1 MKKKV
6 ALIAVAA
13 LMTLTGC
20 SPDATSSAASS
31 KEEASSSASSA
42 ASSTKSSSSSSSA
55 SSSKAED
62 SSVKVKTALPA
73 PVVTASTTVSGE
85 VSWED
90 IDGAFY
96 YLVFVND
103 DTTGVKV
110 STTSYKVPLTDKG
123 AAATV
128 KIKAI
133 AEESDENYLD
143 SDFSNAVTVNHIA
156 TAKDAWSSADDFKEE
171 WSASTD
177 VLSSVNEG
185 LDLKAGQSMAILKT
199 ISADKPYLQ
208 IALRDFEGQ
217 EAGETGAKVKV
228 MIDGTVITAM
238 NHDTDTIT
246 LDKNCGRITLG
257 IYDLSDLKDF
267 DYSKPHVVRIAET
280 SSYSNHCV
288 VINAAFLDKSLKE
301 TIATA
306 TKANYW
312 GRDFTKNW
320 SSETNPKDGV
330 SKPTNINDDASWIKV
345 GSCDE
350 VEQGIKLQNE
360 ASVTKLIT
368 ITDKNCYMTI
378 AVRNFGAAT
387 DDFGC
392 GVMVNGN
399 LIKAIGDTNAYFT
412 KKTSSSYFEGA
423 SDGGEVAAQRTYDLS
438 SYIGKTVWVSIA
450 NLKCYATK
458 VDRDNEDLVIGSVSF
473 AGKRVLTESTTFAVT
488 DIDSFEKET
497 SLMMAGPWTIF
508 NEGVSLRTR
517 DFVGGISEQID
528 LSSITEGKHVYA
540 QTYWR
545 SLCDDNVNATFQT
558 MVNGAL
564 KNTYKD
570 YLTRD
575 KSDNFAVVGIDLTS
589 EIGKVANWSIHIP
602 SRNNRVVLSKIV
614 YTVADEDIADDKLS
628 YQATED
634 KKDTSQ
640 SNGEFTW
647 GRNYKDNW
655 RDEMG
660 EDNLKYTKIL
670 DSGWTVNESG
680 DANDGFGEG
689 LKLGHGSSISKTLTI
704 DEKHATMAFGARTF
718 GNDFKGEVTVKEG
731 ENEAVKLKAIG
742 YNTDYFTKNGAVTK
756 IENTTDDCQNAVM
769 YVYDLSSYLNKKVT
783 ISIKNLA
790 GDIVESDKDNDGYD
804 DRLVLSSIGFSS
816 ILKVTESMSWE
827 AKTVKELGD
836 NTALQV
842 IPVGPYSIYNEGINF
857 RTQEFASGFTRSF
870 DLSDETLSGKK
881 VIVKVGLRNFKK
893 TSESE
898 NILIQSL
905 LNGALTKSETVSIDE
920 NGKELEFDLS
930 QLAGTENGKNVNLGI
945 HIPSSTYRIVLTG
958 LSVTV
963 GE

>member
-31 KEEASSSASSA
+31 KEEASSSASSS
-42 ASSTKSSSSSSSA
+42 ASSTKSSSSSS

-85 VSWED
+85 VNWED
-90 IDGAFY
+90 IEGAFY

-128 KIKAI
+128 KVKAI
-133 AEESDENYLD
+133 ADEKDENYLD
-143 SDFSNAVTVNHIA
+143 SDFSAAVTVNYIA
-156 TAKDAWSSADDFKEE
+156 TTKDAWSSADDFKEE

-199 ISADKPYLQ
+199 ISTDKPYLQ

-217 EAGETGAKVKV
+217 ENGETGAKVKV
-228 MIDGTVITAM
+228 MIDGTVIQAM

-246 LDKNCGRITLG
+246 LDKNCGRTTLG

-288 VINAAFLDKSLKE
+288 VINAAFLDKSYKD
-301 TIATA
+301 TIVAA

-320 SSETNPKDGV
+320 DGETNPKDGV

-360 ASVTKLIT
+360 ASVMKLVT

-378 AVRNFGAAT
+378 AVRNFGGA
-387 DDFGC
+387 DEDFGG

-399 LIKAIGDTNAYFT
+399 LIKAIGDTNDYFT

-423 SDGGEVAAQRTYDLS
+423 SDGGEVATQRTYDLS
-438 SYIGKTVWVSIA
+438 GYVGKTVWISIA
-450 NLKCYATK
+450 NLKCYAK
-458 VDRDNEDLVIGSVSF
+458 GGNEDLVVGSVSF
-473 AGKRVLTESTTFAVT
+473 AGKRVLTESTSFAVT

-508 NEGVSLRTR
+508 NEGVSLRTW

-528 LSSITEGKHVYA
+528 LTGITEGKHVYA

-545 SLCDDNVNATFQT
+545 SLCGDNVNATFQT
-558 MVNGAL
+558 MVNGGL

-575 KSDNFAVVGIDLTS
+575 RDDNFAVVGIDLTS
-589 EIGKVANWSIHIP
+589 EVGKVANWSIHIP
-602 SRNNRVVLSKIV
+602 SRNNRVVLSKIEYV
-614 YTVADEDIADDKLS
+614 VDDETIADDKLS
-628 YQATED
+628 YPATED

-647 GRNYKDNW
+647 GHDYTSNW
-655 RDEMG
+655 GGEMG
-660 EDNLKYTKIL
+660 GESNLKYETIL
-670 DSGWTVNESG
+670 RNGWAKS
-680 DANDGFGEG
+680 DDGVSELNEG
-689 LKLGHGSSISKTLTI
+689 LKIGHGSTISKTMTI
-704 DEKHATMAFGARTF
+704 DEKHVTMAFGARTF

-742 YNTDYFTKNGAVTK
+742 YSTEYFTKNGAVTK
-756 IENTTDDCQNAVM
+756 LDTTGDDCQNAVM
-769 YVYDLSSYLNKKVT
+769 YVYDLSSYLNKEVT

-790 GDIVESDKDNDGYD
+790 GDITGDNKDTNGYD

-816 ILKVTESMSWE
+816 IFKVKESMSWD
-827 AKTVKELGD
+827 ASAVKTLGD

-842 IPVGPYSIYNEGINF
+842 IPVGPYSIYPEGINF

-870 DLSDETLSGKK
+870 DLSDTKLSGKTVK
-881 VIVKVGLRNFKK
+881 VKVGLRNFKK

-905 LNGALTKSETVSIDE
+905 LNGALAKSETVSIDE
-920 NGKELEFDLS
+920 NGKEFEFDLS
-930 QLAGTENGKNVNLGI
+930 SYAGKEEGKNINLGI
-945 HIPSSTYRIVLTG
+945 HIPSQTYRIVLTG

>member
-31 KEEASSSASSA
+31 KEEASSSASSS
-42 ASSTKSSSSSSSA
+42 ASSTKSSSSSS

-85 VSWED
+85 VNWED

-128 KIKAI
+128 KVKAI
-133 AEESDENYLD
+133 AEASDENYLD
-143 SDFSNAVTVNHIA
+143 SDFSAAVTVNYIA
-156 TAKDAWSSADDFKEE
+156 TTKDAWSSADDFKEE

-199 ISADKPYLQ
+199 ISTDKPYLQ

-217 EAGETGAKVKV
+217 ENGETGAKVKV
-228 MIDGTVITAM
+228 MIDGTVIQAM

-246 LDKNCGRITLG
+246 LDKNCGRTTLG

-320 SSETNPKDGV
+320 NSETNPKDGV

-360 ASVTKLIT
+360 ASVMKLVT

-378 AVRNFGAAT
+378 AVRNFGGA
-387 DDFGC
+387 DEDFGG

-399 LIKAIGDTNAYFT
+399 LIKAIGDTNDYFT
-412 KKTSSSYFEGA
+412 KKTSNSYFEGA
-423 SDGGEVAAQRTYDLS
+423 GDGGEVAAQRTYDLS

-458 VDRDNEDLVIGSVSF
+458 VDRDNEDLVLGSVSF
-473 AGKRVLTESTTFAVT
+473 AGKRTLTETTTFNTT
-488 DIDSFEKET
+488 DIASFETES
-497 SLMMAGPWTIF
+497 SLMMAGAWTIF
-508 NEGVSLRTR
+508 NEGVSFRTN
-517 DFVGGISEQID
+517 DFASGVSEQID

-545 SLCDDNVNATFQT
+545 SLIDDNVNVTFQT
-558 MVNGAL
+558 MVNGGL

-575 KSDNFAVVGIDLTS
+575 RDDNFAVVGIDLTS
-589 EIGKVANWSIHIP
+589 EVGKVANWSIHIP

-614 YTVADEDIADDKLS
+614 YTVTDEDIADDKLS
-628 YQATED
+628 YQAAED
-634 KKDTSQ
+634 KKDTSY

-647 GRNYKDNW
+647 GHDYTNNW
-655 RDEMG
+655 GGEMG
-660 EDNLKYTKIL
+660 ESNLKYAKIL
-670 DSGWTVNESG
+670 DSGWTVNEGG

-689 LKLGHGSSISKTLTI
+689 LKLGHGSSISKTLAI

-742 YNTDYFTKNGAVTK
+742 YSTEYFTKNGAVTK
-756 IENTTDDCQNAVM
+756 LDTTGDDCQNAVM

-790 GDIVESDKDNDGYD
+790 GNIVGDDKDNDGYD

-870 DLSDETLSGKK
+870 DLSDTKLSGKK
-881 VIVKVGLRNFKK
+881 VIVKVGLRNFK
-893 TSESE
+893 SDGED
-898 NILIQSL
+898 IVIQSL
-905 LNGALTKSETVSIDE
+905 LNGALAKQAETIKINEVV
-920 NGKELEFDLS
+920 KELEFDLS
-930 QLAGTENGKNVNLGI
+930 AYAGKEEGKNINLGI
-945 HIPSSTYRIVLTG
+945 HIPSQTYRIVLTG

>member
-31 KEEASSSASSA
+31 KEEASSSSS
-42 ASSTKSSSSSSSA
+42 ASSTKSSSSSS

-85 VSWED
+85 VNWED
-90 IDGAFY
+90 IEGAFY

-128 KIKAI
+128 KVKAI
-133 AEESDENYLD
+133 AEASDENYLD
-143 SDFSNAVTVNHIA
+143 SDFSAAVTVNYIA
-156 TAKDAWSSADDFKEE
+156 TTKDAWSSADDFKEE

-199 ISADKPYLQ
+199 ISTDKPYLQ

-217 EAGETGAKVKV
+217 ENGETGAKVKV
-228 MIDGTVITAM
+228 MIDGTVIQAM

-246 LDKNCGRITLG
+246 LDKNCGRTTLG

-288 VINAAFLDKSLKE
+288 VINAAFVDKTLKDV
-301 TIATA
+301 IATA

-312 GRDFTKNW
+312 GHDFTKNW
-320 SSETNPKDGV
+320 NSETNPKDGV
-330 SKPTNINDDASWIKV
+330 DKPVNIADDASWIKV
-345 GSCDE
+345 GECGE
-350 VEQGIKLQNE
+350 VNEGYKLQNE
-360 ASVTKLIT
+360 ASVMKLVT

-378 AVRNFGAAT
+378 SVRNFSAD
-387 DDFGC
+387 DDFGA

-423 SDGGEVAAQRTYDLS
+423 GDGGEVAAQRTYDLS

-458 VDRDNEDLVIGSVSF
+458 VDRDNEDLVLGSVSF
-473 AGKRVLTESTTFAVT
+473 AGKRTLTETTTFNTT
-488 DIDSFEKET
+488 DIASFETES
-497 SLMMAGPWTIF
+497 SLMMAGAWTIF
-508 NEGVSLRTR
+508 NEGVSFRTN
-517 DFVGGISEQID
+517 DFASGVSEQID

-545 SLCDDNVNATFQT
+545 SVIDDNVNVTFQT
-558 MVNGAL
+558 MVNGGL

-575 KSDNFAVVGIDLTS
+575 RDDNFAVVGIDLTS
-589 EIGKVANWSIHIP
+589 EVGKVANWSIHIP

-614 YTVADEDIADDKLS
+614 YTVADEDITDDKLS
-628 YQATED
+628 YPAAED
-634 KKDTSQ
+634 EKDTSQ

-647 GRNYKDNW
+647 GHDYTSNW
-655 RDEMG
+655 GGEMG
-660 EDNLKYTKIL
+660 ESNLKYAKIL
-670 DSGWTVNESG
+670 DSGWTVNEGGSA
-680 DANDGFGEG
+680 DDGCNEG
-689 LKLGHGSSISKTLTI
+689 LKIGKGTSISKTLTI
-704 DEKHATMAFGARTF
+704 DEKHVTMAFGARTF
-718 GNDFKGEVTVKEG
+718 GMDADFRGEVTIKKG
-731 ENEAVKLKAIG
+731 NADAVKLKAIG
-742 YNTDYFTKNGAVTK
+742 YDTDYFTQNEAKTK
-756 IENTTDDCQNAVM
+756 VDTYDNECQKAPM
-769 YVYDLSSYLNKKVT
+769 YVYDLSSYLNQEVT
-783 ISIKNLA
+783 IAIANT
-790 GDIVESDKDNDGYD
+790 GDDNFSND
-804 DRLVLSSIGFSS
+804 LVLSSIGFSS
-816 ILKVTESMSWE
+816 ILKVKESLSWD
-827 AKTVKELGD
+827 ASDVKKLGD

-857 RTQEFASGFTRSF
+857 RTQDFASGFTRSF
-870 DLSDETLSGKK
+870 DLSDTTLSGKTVK
-881 VIVKVGLRNFKK
+881 VKVGMRNFK
-893 TSESE
+893 SDGE
-898 NILIQSL
+898 NTTFQLL
-905 LNGALTKSETVSIDE
+905 LNGELKDTKTVSINE
-920 NGKELEFDLS
+920 NVTEFEFDLS
-930 QLAGTENGKNVNLGI
+930 EAAGNATATNVNLGV
-945 HIPSSTYRIVLTG
+945 HIPSRNDRIVLTG

-963 GE
+963 E

>member
-20 SPDATSSAASS
+20 SPDAASSAASS
-31 KEEASSSASSA
+31 KEEASSSASSS
-42 ASSTKSSSSSSSA
+42 ASSTKSSSSSS

-85 VSWED
+85 VNWED

-128 KIKAI
+128 KVKAI
-133 AEESDENYLD
+133 ADEKDEDYLD
-143 SDFSNAVTVNHIA
+143 SDFSAAVTVNYIA
-156 TAKDAWSSADDFKEE
+156 TTKDAWSSSDDFKEE

-199 ISADKPYLQ
+199 ISTDKPYLQ

-217 EAGETGAKVKV
+217 EEGETGAKVKV
-228 MIDGTVITAM
+228 MIDGAVIQAM

-246 LDKNCGRITLG
+246 LDKNCGRTTLG

-301 TIATA
+301 TIASA

-312 GRDFTKNW
+312 GRDFTSNW
-320 SSETNPKDGV
+320 GGEMNPKDNV
-330 SKPTNINDDASWIKV
+330 DKPTNIAGDASWIKIGNYQDV
-345 GSCDE
+345 D
-350 VEQGIKLQNE
+350 QGIKLE
-360 ASVTKLIT
+360 KESSVMKLVT
-368 ITDKNCYMTI
+368 ITEKNCYMTI

-387 DDFGC
+387 DDFGA

-423 SDGGEVAAQRTYDLS
+423 GDGGEVAAQRTYDLS
-438 SYIGKTVWVSIA
+438 SYTGKTVWISIA

-458 VDRDNEDLVIGSVSF
+458 VDRDNEDLVVGSVSF
-473 AGKRVLTESTTFAVT
+473 AGKRVLTESTSFAVT

-508 NEGVSLRTR
+508 NEGVSLRTW

-528 LSSITEGKHVYA
+528 LTGITEGKHVYA

-545 SLCDDNVNATFQT
+545 SLCGDNVNATFQT
-558 MVNGAL
+558 MVNGGL

-575 KSDNFAVVGIDLTS
+575 RDDNFAVVGIDLTS
-589 EIGKVANWSIHIP
+589 EVGKVANWSIHIP
-602 SRNNRVVLSKIV
+602 SRNYRAVLSKIEYV
-614 YTVADEDIADDKLS
+614 VSDEAIADDKLS
-628 YQATED
+628 YPATED

-647 GRNYKDNW
+647 GHDYTINW
-655 RDEMG
+655 SSEMG
-660 EDNLKYTKIL
+660 ESNLKYAKIL
-670 DSGWTVNESG
+670 ESGWTVNEGG

-704 DEKHATMAFGARTF
+704 DNKHVTMAFGARTF

-769 YVYDLSSYLNKKVT
+769 YVYDLSSYLNKEVT

-790 GDIVESDKDNDGYD
+790 GDIVESDKDADGYD

-816 ILKVTESMSWE
+816 IFKVKESMSWD
-827 AKTVKELGD
+827 ASAVKTLGD

-842 IPVGPYSIYNEGINF
+842 IPVGPYSIYPEGINF
-857 RTQEFASGFTRSF
+857 RAKEFASGFTRSF
-870 DLSDETLSGKK
+870 DLSDEALKEKTVK
-881 VIVKVGLRNFKK
+881 VKVGMRNF
-893 TSESE
+893 ERDGE
-898 NILIQSL
+898 NTTFQLL
-905 LNGALTKSETVSIDE
+905 LNGALQETKTVTINE
-920 NGKELEFDLS
+920 NTMEFEFNLS
-930 QLAGTENGKNVNLGI
+930 QLAGTENGKNVNLGV
-945 HIPSSTYRIVLTG
+945 HIPSRNCKIVLTG

-963 GE
+963 E

>member
-31 KEEASSSASSA
+31 KEEASSSASSS
-42 ASSTKSSSSSSSA
+42 ASSTKSSSSSS

-85 VSWED
+85 VNWED
-90 IDGAFY
+90 IEGAFY

-128 KIKAI
+128 KVKAI
-133 AEESDENYLD
+133 ADEKDEDYLD
-143 SDFSNAVTVNHIA
+143 SDFSAAVTVNYIA
-156 TAKDAWSSADDFKEE
+156 TTKDAWSSADDFKEE

-199 ISADKPYLQ
+199 ISTDKPYLQ

-217 EAGETGAKVKV
+217 EEGETGAKVKV
-228 MIDGTVITAM
+228 MIDGTVIQAM

-246 LDKNCGRITLG
+246 LDKNCGRTTLG

-288 VINAAFLDKSLKE
+288 VIKAAFVDKTLKD

-312 GRDFTKNW
+312 GHDFTSNW
-320 SSETNPKDGV
+320 GGEMNPKDNV
-330 SKPTNINDDASWIKV
+330 DKPTNIAGDASWIKV
-345 GSCDE
+345 GDCDDINE
-350 VEQGIKLQNE
+350 GYKLQKE
-360 ASVTKLIT
+360 SSVMKLVSI
-368 ITDKNCYMTI
+368 IEKNCYMTI
-378 AVRNFGAAT
+378 GVRNFGNA
-387 DDFGC
+387 DEDFAG
-392 GVMVNGN
+392 GVMVNGT
-399 LIKAIGDTNAYFT
+399 LIKAIGDTNDYFT
-412 KKTSSSYFEGA
+412 KKTSPSYFEGA
-423 SDGGEVAAQRTYDLS
+423 GDGCEVATQRTYDLS
-438 SYIGKTVWVSIA
+438 SYIGKTVWVSIV
-450 NLKCYATK
+450 NLKCYAAGG
-458 VDRDNEDLVIGSVSF
+458 NEDLVIGSVSF
-473 AGKRVLTESTTFAVT
+473 AGKRTLTETTTFNTT
-488 DIDSFEKET
+488 DIASFETES
-497 SLMMAGPWTIF
+497 SLMMAGAWTIF
-508 NEGVSLRTR
+508 NEGVSFRTN
-517 DFVGGISEQID
+517 DFAGGISEQID

-545 SLCDDNVNATFQT
+545 SLCDDNVKATFQT

-589 EIGKVANWSIHIP
+589 EVGKVANWSIHVP
-602 SRNNRVVLSKIV
+602 SRNYRAVLSKIEYV
-614 YTVADEDIADDKLS
+614 VSDDEIADDKLS
-628 YQATED
+628 YPATAD

-655 RDEMG
+655 REEMG
-660 EDNLKYTKIL
+660 EDNLKYETVL
-670 DSGWTVNESG
+670 DNGWTKS
-680 DANDGFGEG
+680 DDGVSEYNEG
-689 LKLGHGSSISKTLTI
+689 LKIGHGSTISKTMTI

-742 YNTDYFTKNGAVTK
+742 YDTDYFTKNGAVTK
-756 IENTTDDCQNAVM
+756 FVNDGDDCQNAVM
-769 YVYDLSSYLNKKVT
+769 YVYDLSSYLNKEVT

-790 GDIVESDKDNDGYD
+790 GDITGDNKDTGGYD

-816 ILKVTESMSWE
+816 ILKVKESLSWD
-827 AKTVKELGD
+827 ASDVKKLGD

-857 RTQEFASGFTRSF
+857 RTQDFASGFTRSF
-870 DLSDETLSGKK
+870 DLSDTTLSGKAVK
-881 VIVKVGLRNFKK
+881 VKVGMRNFK
-893 TSESE
+893 SDGE
-898 NILIQSL
+898 NTTFQLL
-905 LNGALTKSETVSIDE
+905 LNGELKDTKTVSINE
-920 NGKELEFDLS
+920 NVTEFEFDLS
-930 QLAGTENGKNVNLGI
+930 QLAGTENGKNVNLGV
-945 HIPSSTYRIVLTG
+945 HIPSRNYKIVLTG